1 MSTALERLL
10 RYAKIDTQSDPH
22 STTSP
27 TTEKQKDLG
36 RLLVTEL
43 QALGLTDAEL
53 DAHGYVYATLAD
65 TTDRDVPVICW
76 CAHMD
81 TSPEAPGAGVQP
93 IVHRDYDGGVIRL
106 PHEGIVLDS
115 AEHPDL
121 RDQVGSAIVT
131 ADGRTLLGA
140 DNKAGIAEIMAAVE
154 WLVAHPEVAHGSIKI
169 LFTPDEEVGRGTA
182 HVDLSRLGADF
193 AYTVDG
199 ERRGTLEDETFSADG
214 AVLTFTGVNTHPGFA
229 KDKMANA
236 LKGAGAVL
244 ARLEHDWSPE
254 GTDGTDGFVHPYEVK
269 GSVESAQIH
278 FILRS
283 FRTADLD
290 GYAERLR
297 SLATE
302 VCAERPGLNFSL
314 EVCEQYRSMKEVLDR
329 HPEVAEHAETAMRRA
344 GLDPQRGRIR
354 GGTDGSQLSFMGLPT
369 VNIFAGEHA
378 FHSRY
383 EWVSEADMEYAVQTL
398 IELAQ
403 VWAESSNKQL
413 GTGS

>member
-1 MSTALERLL
+1 MSSALERLL
-10 RYAKIDTQSDPH
+10 RYVQIDTQSDPH
-22 STTSP
+22 SAASP

-36 RLLVTEL
+36 RLLVAEL
-43 QALGLTDAEL
+43 HALGLNDAEL
-53 DAHGYVYATLAD
+53 DAYGYVYATLPA
-65 TTDRDVPVICW
+65 TTDREVPVICW
-76 CAHMD
+76 CSHMD
-81 TSPEAPGAGVQP
+81 TSPEAPGADVQP
-93 IVHRDYDGGVIRL
+93 IVHRNYDGGLIHL
-106 PHEGIVLDS
+106 PYEGIVLDP

-121 RDQVGSAIVT
+121 KDQVGSAIVT

-154 WLVAHPEVAHGSIKI
+154 WLVAHPEVAHGTIKI

-182 HVDLSRLGADF
+182 HVDLTRLGADF

-214 AVLTFTGVNTHPGFA
+214 ALLTLTGVNTHPGFA
-229 KDKMANA
+229 KGKMANA

-290 GYAERLR
+290 VYAERLR
-297 SLATE
+297 SLTAE
-302 VCAERPGLNFSL
+302 VCSERPGLNFTL
-314 EVCEQYRSMKEVLDR
+314 EVREQYRSMKEVLDR
-329 HPEVAEHAETAMRRA
+329 HPKVVEHAETAMRRA
-344 GLDPQRGRIR
+344 GLNPERGRIR

-369 VNIFAGEHA
+369 INIFAGEHA

-383 EWVSEADMEYAVQTL
+383 EWVSEADLEYAVQTL

-403 VWAESSNKQL
+403 VWAEASN
-413 GTGS
+413 

>member
-1 MSTALERLL
+1 MSSALERLL
-10 RYAKIDTQSDPH
+10 RYVQIDTQSDPH
-22 STTSP
+22 SAASP

-36 RLLVTEL
+36 RLLVAEL
-43 QALGLTDAEL
+43 HALGLNDAEL
-53 DAHGYVYATLAD
+53 DAYGYVYATLPA
-65 TTDRDVPVICW
+65 TTDREVPVICW
-76 CAHMD
+76 CSHMD
-81 TSPEAPGAGVQP
+81 TSPEAPGADVQP
-93 IVHRDYDGGVIRL
+93 IVHRNYDGGLIHL
-106 PHEGIVLDS
+106 PYEGIVLDP

-121 RDQVGSAIVT
+121 KDQVGSAIVT

-154 WLVAHPEVAHGSIKI
+154 WLVAHPEVAHGTIKI

-182 HVDLSRLGADF
+182 HVDLTRLGADF

-214 AVLTFTGVNTHPGFA
+214 ALLTLTGVNTHPGFA
-229 KDKMANA
+229 KGKMANA

-283 FRTADLD
+283 FRSADLD
-290 GYAERLR
+290 VYAERLR
-297 SLATE
+297 SLTAE
-302 VCAERPGLNFSL
+302 VCSERPGLNFTL
-314 EVCEQYRSMKEVLDR
+314 EVREQYRSMKEVLDR
-329 HPEVAEHAETAMRRA
+329 HPKVVEHAETAMRRA
-344 GLDPQRGRIR
+344 GLNPERGRIR

-369 VNIFAGEHA
+369 INIFAGEHA

-403 VWAESSNKQL
+403 VWAEASN
-413 GTGS
+413 

>member
-1 MSTALERLL
+1 MSSALERLL
-10 RYAKIDTQSDPH
+10 RYVQIDTQSDPH
-22 STTSP
+22 STASP

-36 RLLVTEL
+36 HMLVSEL
-43 QALGLTDAEL
+43 HAIGLNDAEL
-53 DAHGYVYATLAD
+53 DDHGYVYATLAA
-65 TTDRDVPVICW
+65 TTERDVPVICW

-93 IVHRDYDGGVIRL
+93 LVHRDYDGGVIRL
-106 PHEGIVLDS
+106 PHEGIVLDP

-121 RDQVGSAIVT
+121 KGQVGSAIVT

-154 WLVAHPEVAHGSIKI
+154 WLVAHPEVAHGTIKI

-182 HVDLSRLGADF
+182 HIDLARLGAEF
-193 AYTVDG
+193 AFTVDG

-214 AVLTFTGVNTHPGFA
+214 AVLTFTGANTHPGFA
-229 KDKMANA
+229 KGKMVNA
-236 LKGAGAVL
+236 LKGAGALL
-244 ARLEHDWSPE
+244 ARIEHEWSPE

-269 GSVESAQIH
+269 GGVESAQIH

-283 FRTADLD
+283 FRTADLAS
-290 GYAERLR
+290 YAERLR
-297 SLATE
+297 ALASDVCTE
-302 VCAERPGLNFSL
+302 LPGLSFSL
-314 EVCEQYRSMKEVLDR
+314 EVREQYRNMKEVLDR
-329 HPEVAEHAETAMRRA
+329 HPEVANHAETAMRRA
-344 GLDPQRGRIR
+344 GLTPERGRIR

-403 VWAESSNKQL
+403 VWAEASN
-413 GTGS
+413 

>member
-1 MSTALERLL
+1 MSSALERLL
-10 RYAKIDTQSDPH
+10 RYVQIDTQSDPH
-22 STTSP
+22 SAASP

-36 RLLVTEL
+36 RLLVAEL
-43 QALGLTDAEL
+43 HALGLNDAEL
-53 DAHGYVYATLAD
+53 DAYGYVYATLPA
-65 TTDRDVPVICW
+65 TTDREVPVICW
-76 CAHMD
+76 CSHMD
-81 TSPEAPGAGVQP
+81 TSPEAPGADVQP
-93 IVHRDYDGGVIRL
+93 IVHRNYDGGLIHL
-106 PHEGIVLDS
+106 PYEGIVLDP

-121 RDQVGSAIVT
+121 KDQVGSAIVT

-154 WLVAHPEVAHGSIKI
+154 WLVAHPEVAHGTIKI

-182 HVDLSRLGADF
+182 HVDLTRLGADF

-214 AVLTFTGVNTHPGFA
+214 ALLTLTGVNTHPGFA
-229 KDKMANA
+229 KGKMANA
-236 LKGAGAVL
+236 LKGAGAVV

-283 FRTADLD
+283 FRSADLD
-290 GYAERLR
+290 VYAERLR
-297 SLATE
+297 SLTAE
-302 VCAERPGLNFSL
+302 VCSERPGLNFTL
-314 EVCEQYRSMKEVLDR
+314 EVREQYRSMKEVLDR
-329 HPEVAEHAETAMRRA
+329 HPKVVEHAETAMRRA
-344 GLDPQRGRIR
+344 GLNPERGRIR

-369 VNIFAGEHA
+369 INIFAGEHA

-403 VWAESSNKQL
+403 VWAEASN
-413 GTGS
+413 

>member
-1 MSTALERLL
+1 MSSALERLL
-10 RYAKIDTQSDPH
+10 RYVQIDTQSDPH
-22 STTSP
+22 SAASP

-36 RLLVTEL
+36 RLLVAEL
-43 QALGLTDAEL
+43 HALGLNDAEL
-53 DAHGYVYATLAD
+53 DSYGYVYATLPA
-65 TTDRDVPVICW
+65 TTDREVPVICW
-76 CAHMD
+76 CSHMD
-81 TSPEAPGAGVQP
+81 TSPEAPGADVQP
-93 IVHRDYDGGVIRL
+93 IVHRNYDGGLIHL
-106 PHEGIVLDS
+106 PYEGIVLDP

-121 RDQVGSAIVT
+121 KDQVGSAIVT

-154 WLVAHPEVAHGSIKI
+154 WLVAHPEVAHGTIKI

-182 HVDLSRLGADF
+182 HVDLTRLGADF

-214 AVLTFTGVNTHPGFA
+214 ALLTLTGVNTHPGFA
-229 KDKMANA
+229 KGKMANA

-290 GYAERLR
+290 VYAERLR
-297 SLATE
+297 SLTAE
-302 VCAERPGLNFSL
+302 VCSERPGLNFTL
-314 EVCEQYRSMKEVLDR
+314 EVREQYRSMKEVLDR
-329 HPEVAEHAETAMRRA
+329 HPKVVEHAETAMRRA
-344 GLDPQRGRIR
+344 GLNPDRGRIR

-383 EWVSEADMEYAVQTL
+383 EWVSEADLEYAVQTL

-403 VWAESSNKQL
+403 VWAEASN
-413 GTGS
+413 

>member
-1 MSTALERLL
+1 MSSALERLL
-10 RYAKIDTQSDPH
+10 RYVQIDTQSDPH
-22 STTSP
+22 SAASP

-36 RLLVTEL
+36 RLLVAEL
-43 QALGLTDAEL
+43 HALGLNDAEL
-53 DAHGYVYATLAD
+53 DAYGYVYATLPA
-65 TTDRDVPVICW
+65 TTDREVPVICW
-76 CAHMD
+76 CSHMD
-81 TSPEAPGAGVQP
+81 TSPEAPGADVQP
-93 IVHRDYDGGVIRL
+93 IVHRNYDGGLIHL
-106 PHEGIVLDS
+106 PYEGIVLDP

-121 RDQVGSAIVT
+121 KDQVGSAIVT

-154 WLVAHPEVAHGSIKI
+154 WLVAHPEVAHGTIKI

-182 HVDLSRLGADF
+182 NVDLTRLGADF

-214 AVLTFTGVNTHPGFA
+214 ALLTLTGVNTHPGFA
-229 KDKMANA
+229 KGKMANA

-283 FRTADLD
+283 FRSADLD
-290 GYAERLR
+290 VYAERLR
-297 SLATE
+297 SLTAE
-302 VCAERPGLNFSL
+302 VCSERPGLNFTL
-314 EVCEQYRSMKEVLDR
+314 EVREQYRSMKEVLDR
-329 HPEVAEHAETAMRRA
+329 HPKVVEHAETAMRRA
-344 GLDPQRGRIR
+344 GLNPERGRIR

-369 VNIFAGEHA
+369 INIFAGEHA

-403 VWAESSNKQL
+403 VWAEASN
-413 GTGS
+413 

>member
-1 MSTALERLL
+1 MSSALERLL
-10 RYAKIDTQSDPH
+10 RYVQIDTQSDPH
-22 STTSP
+22 SAASP

-36 RLLVTEL
+36 RLLVAEL
-43 QALGLTDAEL
+43 HALGLNDAEL
-53 DAHGYVYATLAD
+53 DSYGYVYATLPA
-65 TTDRDVPVICW
+65 TTDREVPVICW
-76 CAHMD
+76 CSHMD
-81 TSPEAPGAGVQP
+81 TSPEAPGADVQP
-93 IVHRDYDGGVIRL
+93 IVHRNYDGGLIHL
-106 PHEGIVLDS
+106 PYEGIVLDP

-121 RDQVGSAIVT
+121 KDQVGSAIVT

-154 WLVAHPEVAHGSIKI
+154 WLVAHPEVAHGTIKI

-182 HVDLSRLGADF
+182 HVDLTRLGADF

-214 AVLTFTGVNTHPGFA
+214 ALLTFTGVNTHPGFA
-229 KDKMANA
+229 KGKMANA

-290 GYAERLR
+290 VYAERLR
-297 SLATE
+297 SLTAE
-302 VCAERPGLNFSL
+302 VCSERPGLNFTL
-314 EVCEQYRSMKEVLDR
+314 EVREQYRSMKEVLDR
-329 HPEVAEHAETAMRRA
+329 HPKVVEHAETAMRRA
-344 GLDPQRGRIR
+344 GLNPERGRIR

-369 VNIFAGEHA
+369 INIFAGEHA

-403 VWAESSNKQL
+403 VWAEASN
-413 GTGS
+413 

>member
-1 MSTALERLL
+1 MSSALERLL
-10 RYAKIDTQSDPH
+10 RYVQIDTQSDPH
-22 STTSP
+22 STASP

-36 RLLVTEL
+36 RLLVAEL
-43 QALGLTDAEL
+43 HALGLRDAEL
-53 DAHGYVYATLAD
+53 DEHGYVYAALAA

-93 IVHRDYDGGVIRL
+93 MVHRGYDGGVIHL
-106 PHEGIVLDS
+106 PHEGIVLDP

-154 WLVAHPEVAHGSIKI
+154 YLAAHPEVAHGTIKI

-182 HVDLSRLGADF
+182 HLDLARLGAEF

-214 AVLTFTGVNTHPGFA
+214 AVLTFTGANTHPGFA
-229 KDKMANA
+229 KGKMINA
-236 LKGAGAVL
+236 LKGAGDL
-244 ARLEHDWSPE
+244 LNRLPHDWSPE

-269 GSVESAQIH
+269 GSVESVQIH

-283 FRTADLD
+283 FRSADLAT
-290 GYAERLR
+290 YAERLR
-297 SLATE
+297 SLAAE
-302 VCAERPGLNFSL
+302 VCAERPGLEFSL
-314 EVCEQYRSMKEVLDR
+314 DVREQYRNMKEVLDR
-329 HPEVAEHAETAMRRA
+329 HPEVANHAETAMRRA
-344 GLDPQRGRIR
+344 GLTPQRGRIR

-369 VNIFAGEHA
+369 VNLFAGEHA

-403 VWAESSNKQL
+403 VWAEARN
-413 GTGS
+413 

>member
-1 MSTALERLL
+1 MSSALERLL
-10 RYAKIDTQSDPH
+10 RYVRIDTQSDPH
-22 STTSP
+22 STASP

-43 QALGLTDAEL
+43 HALGLRDAEL
-53 DAHGYVYATLAD
+53 DGYGYVYATLPA
-65 TTDRDVPVICW
+65 TTDQDVPVICW

-81 TSPEAPGAGVQP
+81 TSPEAPGADVQP
-93 IVHRDYDGGVIRL
+93 IVHRNYDGGLIHL
-106 PHEGIVLDS
+106 PFEGIVLDP

-154 WLVAHPEVAHGSIKI
+154 WLVAHPEVAHGTIKI

-182 HVDLSRLGADF
+182 HVDLQRLGAEF

-199 ERRGTLEDETFSADG
+199 ERRGTLEDETFSGDG
-214 AVLTFTGVNTHPGFA
+214 ATLTFTGANTHPGFA
-229 KDKMANA
+229 KGKMVNA
-236 LKGAGAVL
+236 LKGAGALL
-244 ARLEHDWSPE
+244 ARIEHEWSPE
-254 GTDGTDGFVHPYEVK
+254 GTDGTDGFVHPYEVR
-269 GSVESAQIH
+269 GGVESAQIE

-283 FRTADLD
+283 FRTADLA
-290 GYAERLR
+290 GYADRLR
-297 SLATE
+297 ALASE
-302 VCAERPGLNFSL
+302 VCIQRPGLSFSL
-314 EVCEQYRSMKEVLDR
+314 EVREQYRSMKEVLVR
-329 HPEVAEHAETAMRRA
+329 HPEVANYAEEAMRRA
-344 GLDPQRGRIR
+344 GLTPERGRIR

-403 VWAESSNKQL
+403 AWANASN
-413 GTGS
+413 

>member
-1 MSTALERLL
+1 MSSALERLL
-10 RYAKIDTQSDPH
+10 RYVQIDTQSDPH
-22 STTSP
+22 STASP

-36 RLLVTEL
+36 RVLVAEL
-43 QALGLTDAEL
+43 HALGLNDAEL
-53 DAHGYVYATLAD
+53 DEHGYVYATLPA
-65 TTDRDVPVICW
+65 TTDREVPVICW

-93 IVHRDYDGGVIRL
+93 IVHRNYDGGVIRL
-106 PHEGIVLDS
+106 PHEGIALDP

-154 WLVAHPEVAHGSIKI
+154 WLVAHPEVEHGTIKI

-182 HVDLSRLGADF
+182 HIDLARLGAEF

-214 AVLTFTGVNTHPGFA
+214 AVLTFTGANTHPGFA
-229 KDKMANA
+229 KGKMVNA
-236 LKGAGAVL
+236 LKGAGALLDRL
-244 ARLEHDWSPE
+244 AHDWSPE

-269 GSVESAQIH
+269 GGVESAQIH

-283 FRTADLD
+283 FRTADLAS
-290 GYAERLR
+290 YAERLR
-297 SLATE
+297 DLATD
-302 VCAERPGLNFSL
+302 VCAERPGLRFSL
-314 EVCEQYRSMKEVLDR
+314 EVREQYRNMKEVLDR
-329 HPEVAEHAETAMRRA
+329 HPEVANHAEAAMRRA
-344 GLDPQRGRIR
+344 GLTPERGRIR

-403 VWAESSNKQL
+403 VWTEASN
-413 GTGS
+413 

>member
-1 MSTALERLL
+1 M
-10 RYAKIDTQSDPH
+10 
-22 STTSP
+22 
-27 TTEKQKDLG
+27 
-36 RLLVTEL
+36 LVSEL
-43 QALGLTDAEL
+43 HAIGLNDAEL
-53 DAHGYVYATLAD
+53 DDHGYVYATLAA
-65 TTDRDVPVICW
+65 TTERDVPVICW

-93 IVHRDYDGGVIRL
+93 LVHRDYDGGVIRL
-106 PHEGIVLDS
+106 PHEGIVLDP

-121 RDQVGSAIVT
+121 KDQVGSAIVT

-154 WLVAHPEVAHGSIKI
+154 WLVAHPEVAHGTIKI

-182 HVDLSRLGADF
+182 HIDLARLGAEF
-193 AYTVDG
+193 AFTVDG

-214 AVLTFTGVNTHPGFA
+214 AVLTFTGANTHPGFA
-229 KDKMANA
+229 KGKMVNA
-236 LKGAGAVL
+236 LKGAGALL
-244 ARLEHDWSPE
+244 ARIEHEWSPE

-269 GSVESAQIH
+269 GGVESAQIH

-283 FRTADLD
+283 FRTADLAS
-290 GYAERLR
+290 YADRLR
-297 SLATE
+297 AHAAG
-302 VCAERPGLNFSL
+302 VCAERPGLNFTL
-314 EVCEQYRSMKEVLDR
+314 EVGEQYRNMKEVLDR
-329 HPEVAEHAETAMRRA
+329 HPEVANHAETAMRRA
-344 GLDPQRGRIR
+344 GLTPERGRIR

-403 VWAESSNKQL
+403 VWAEASN
-413 GTGS
+413 

>member
-1 MSTALERLL
+1 MSSALERLL
-10 RYAKIDTQSDPH
+10 RYVQIDTQSDPH
-22 STTSP
+22 SAASP

-36 RLLVTEL
+36 RLLVAEL
-43 QALGLTDAEL
+43 HALGLNDAEL
-53 DAHGYVYATLAD
+53 DSYGYVYATLPA
-65 TTDRDVPVICW
+65 TTDREVPVICW
-76 CAHMD
+76 CSHMD
-81 TSPEAPGAGVQP
+81 TSPEAPGADVQP
-93 IVHRDYDGGVIRL
+93 IVHRNYDGGLIHL
-106 PHEGIVLDS
+106 PYEGIVLDP

-121 RDQVGSAIVT
+121 KDQVGSAIVT

-154 WLVAHPEVAHGSIKI
+154 WLVAHPEVAHGTIKI

-182 HVDLSRLGADF
+182 HVDLTRLGADF

-214 AVLTFTGVNTHPGFA
+214 ALLTLTGVNTHPGFA
-229 KDKMANA
+229 KGKMANA

-290 GYAERLR
+290 VYAERLR
-297 SLATE
+297 SLTAE
-302 VCAERPGLNFSL
+302 VCSERPGLNFTL
-314 EVCEQYRSMKEVLDR
+314 EVREQYRSMKEVLDR
-329 HPEVAEHAETAMRRA
+329 HPKVVEHAETAMRRA
-344 GLDPQRGRIR
+344 GLNPERGRIR

-369 VNIFAGEHA
+369 INIFAGEHA

-403 VWAESSNKQL
+403 VWAE
-413 GTGS
+413 

>member
-1 MSTALERLL
+1 MSSALERLL
-10 RYAKIDTQSDPH
+10 RYVQIDTQSDPH
-22 STTSP
+22 STASP

-36 RLLVTEL
+36 HMLVSEL
-43 QALGLTDAEL
+43 HAIGLNDAEL
-53 DAHGYVYATLAD
+53 DDHGYVYATLAA
-65 TTDRDVPVICW
+65 TTERDVPVICW

-93 IVHRDYDGGVIRL
+93 LVHRDYDGGVIRL
-106 PHEGIVLDS
+106 PHEGIVLDP

-121 RDQVGSAIVT
+121 KDQVGSAIVT

-154 WLVAHPEVAHGSIKI
+154 WLVAHPEVAHGTIKI

-182 HVDLSRLGADF
+182 HIDLARLGAEYAF
-193 AYTVDG
+193 TGDG

-214 AVLTFTGVNTHPGFA
+214 AVLTFTGANTHPGFA
-229 KDKMANA
+229 KGKMVNA
-236 LKGAGAVL
+236 LKGAGALL
-244 ARLEHDWSPE
+244 ARIEHEWSPE

-269 GSVESAQIH
+269 GGVESAQIH

-283 FRTADLD
+283 FRTADLAS
-290 GYAERLR
+290 YADRLR
-297 SLATE
+297 AHAAG
-302 VCAERPGLNFSL
+302 VCAERPGLNFTL
-314 EVCEQYRSMKEVLDR
+314 EVGEQYRNMKEVLDR
-329 HPEVAEHAETAMRRA
+329 HPEVANHAETAMRRA
-344 GLDPQRGRIR
+344 GLTPERGRIR

-403 VWAESSNKQL
+403 VWAEASN
-413 GTGS
+413 

>member
-10 RYAKIDTQSDPH
+10 RYVQIDTQSDPH
-22 STTSP
+22 SNASP

-36 RLLVTEL
+36 RLLVAEL
-43 QALGLTDAEL
+43 HALGVSDAEL
-53 DAHGYVYATLAD
+53 DDHGYVYATLAA

-93 IVHRDYDGGVIRL
+93 IVHRNYDGGMIRL
-106 PHEGIVLDS
+106 PHEGIVLDP

-154 WLVAHPEVAHGSIKI
+154 WLVAHPNVAHGTIKI

-182 HVDLSRLGADF
+182 HVDLQRLGAEF

-214 AVLTFTGVNTHPGFA
+214 AILTFMGANTHPGFA
-229 KDKMANA
+229 KGKMVNA
-236 LKGAGAVL
+236 LKGAGALL
-244 ARLEHDWSPE
+244 ARIEHEWSPE

-269 GSVESAQIH
+269 GGVESAQIE

-283 FRTADLD
+283 FRTADLA
-290 GYAERLR
+290 GYADRLR
-297 SLATE
+297 ALASE
-302 VCAERPGLNFSL
+302 VCIQRPGLSFSL
-314 EVCEQYRSMKEVLDR
+314 EVREQYRSMKEVLDR
-329 HPEVAEHAETAMRRA
+329 HPEVANYAEEAMRRA
-344 GLDPQRGRIR
+344 GLTPERGRIR

-403 VWAESSNKQL
+403 VWAEARR
-413 GTGS
+413 

>member
-1 MSTALERLL
+1 MSSALERLL
-10 RYAKIDTQSDPH
+10 RYVRIDTQSDPH
-22 STTSP
+22 STASP

-36 RLLVTEL
+36 RLLVAEL
-43 QALGLTDAEL
+43 HDLGLRDAEL
-53 DAHGYVYATLAD
+53 DAYGYVYATLPA
-65 TTDRDVPVICW
+65 TTDQDVPVICW

-81 TSPEAPGAGVQP
+81 TSPEAPGADVQP
-93 IVHRDYDGGVIRL
+93 IVHRNYDGGLIHL
-106 PHEGIVLDS
+106 PFEGIVLDP

-154 WLVAHPEVAHGSIKI
+154 WLVAHPEVAHGTIKI

-182 HVDLSRLGADF
+182 HVDLQRLGAEF

-199 ERRGTLEDETFSADG
+199 ERRGTLEDETFSGDG
-214 AVLTFTGVNTHPGFA
+214 ATLTFTGANTHPGFA
-229 KDKMANA
+229 KGKMVNA
-236 LKGAGAVL
+236 LKGAGALL
-244 ARLEHDWSPE
+244 ARIEHEWSPE
-254 GTDGTDGFVHPYEVK
+254 GTDGTDGFVHPYEVR
-269 GSVESAQIH
+269 GGVESAQIE

-283 FRTADLD
+283 FRTSDLA
-290 GYAERLR
+290 GYADRLR
-297 SLATE
+297 ALASE
-302 VCAERPGLNFSL
+302 VCIQRPGLSFSL
-314 EVCEQYRSMKEVLDR
+314 KVREQYRSMKEVLVR
-329 HPEVAEHAETAMRRA
+329 HPEVANYAEEAMRRA
-344 GLDPQRGRIR
+344 GLTPERGRIR

-403 VWAESSNKQL
+403 AWANASN
-413 GTGS
+413 

>member
-1 MSTALERLL
+1 MSSALERLL
-10 RYAKIDTQSDPH
+10 RYVQIDTQSDPH
-22 STTSP
+22 SAASP

-36 RLLVTEL
+36 RLLVAEL
-43 QALGLTDAEL
+43 HALGLNDAEL
-53 DAHGYVYATLAD
+53 DAYGYVYATLPA
-65 TTDRDVPVICW
+65 TTDREVPVICW
-76 CAHMD
+76 CSHMD
-81 TSPEAPGAGVQP
+81 TSPEAPGADVQP
-93 IVHRDYDGGVIRL
+93 IVHRNYDGGLIHL
-106 PHEGIVLDS
+106 PYEGIVLDP

-121 RDQVGSAIVT
+121 KDQVGSAIVT

-154 WLVAHPEVAHGSIKI
+154 WLVAHPEVAHGTIKI

-182 HVDLSRLGADF
+182 NVDLTRLGADF

-214 AVLTFTGVNTHPGFA
+214 ALLTLTGVNTHPGFA

-283 FRTADLD
+283 FRSADLD
-290 GYAERLR
+290 VYAERLR
-297 SLATE
+297 SLTAE
-302 VCAERPGLNFSL
+302 VCSERPGLNFTL
-314 EVCEQYRSMKEVLDR
+314 EVREQYRSMKEVLDR
-329 HPEVAEHAETAMRRA
+329 HPKVVEHAETAMRRA
-344 GLDPQRGRIR
+344 GLNPERGRIR

-369 VNIFAGEHA
+369 INIFAGEHA

-403 VWAESSNKQL
+403 VWAEASN
-413 GTGS
+413 

>member
-1 MSTALERLL
+1 MSSALERLL
-10 RYAKIDTQSDPH
+10 RYVQIDTQSDPH
-22 STTSP
+22 SSASP

-43 QALGLTDAEL
+43 HALGLSNAEL
-53 DAHGYVYATLAD
+53 DAHGYVYATLPA
-65 TTDRDVPVICW
+65 TTERSVPVICW

-81 TSPEAPGAGVQP
+81 TSPEAPGADVLP
-93 IVHRDYDGGVIRL
+93 IVHRNYDGGPIHL
-106 PHEGIVLDS
+106 PYEGIILDP
-115 AEHPDL
+115 AAHPDL
-121 RDQVGSAIVT
+121 GDQVGSAIVT

-154 WLVAHPEVAHGSIKI
+154 WLAAHPEVPHGTIKI

-182 HVDLSRLGADF
+182 HVDLQRLGADY

-199 ERRGTLEDETFSADG
+199 ERRGSLEDETFSAD
-214 AVLTFTGVNTHPGFA
+214 AALLTFTGANTHPGFA
-229 KDKMANA
+229 KGKMANA

-244 ARLEHDWSPE
+244 ARLPHEWSPE
-254 GTDGTDGFVHPYEVK
+254 GTEGTEGFVHPYEVR
-269 GSVESAQIH
+269 GGVETASIE

-283 FRTADLD
+283 FSTVDLRS
-290 GYAERLR
+290 YAERLR
-297 SLATE
+297 TLAHE
-302 VCAERPGLNFSL
+302 VCTERPGLSYHL
-314 EVCEQYRSMKEVLDR
+314 EVREQYRNMKEVLDR
-329 HPEVAEHAETAMRRA
+329 HPEVANYAEEAMRRA
-344 GLDPQRGRIR
+344 GLTPERGRIR

-403 VWAESSNKQL
+403 VWANASN
-413 GTGS
+413 

>member
-1 MSTALERLL
+1 MSSALERLL
-10 RYAKIDTQSDPH
+10 RYVRIDTQSDPH
-22 STTSP
+22 STASP

-43 QALGLTDAEL
+43 HALGLRDAEL
-53 DAHGYVYATLAD
+53 DAYGYVYATLPA
-65 TTDRDVPVICW
+65 TTDQNVPVICW

-81 TSPEAPGAGVQP
+81 TSPEAPGADVQP
-93 IVHRDYDGGVIRL
+93 IVHRNYDGGLIHL
-106 PHEGIVLDS
+106 PFEGIVLDP

-154 WLVAHPEVAHGSIKI
+154 WLVAHPNVAHGTIKI

-182 HVDLSRLGADF
+182 HVDLQRLGAEF

-214 AVLTFTGVNTHPGFA
+214 AILTFMGANTHPGFA
-229 KDKMANA
+229 KGKMVNA
-236 LKGAGAVL
+236 LKGAGALL
-244 ARLEHDWSPE
+244 ARIEHEWSPE

-269 GSVESAQIH
+269 GGVESAQIE

-283 FRTADLD
+283 FRTADLA
-290 GYAERLR
+290 GYADRLR
-297 SLATE
+297 ALASE
-302 VCAERPGLNFSL
+302 VCIQRPGLSFSL
-314 EVCEQYRSMKEVLDR
+314 EVREQYRSMKEVLDR
-329 HPEVAEHAETAMRRA
+329 HPEVANYAEEAMRRA
-344 GLDPQRGRIR
+344 GLTPERGRIR

-403 VWAESSNKQL
+403 VWAEARR
-413 GTGS
+413 

>member
-1 MSTALERLL
+1 MSSALERLL
-10 RYAKIDTQSDPH
+10 RYVRIDTQSDPH
-22 STTSP
+22 STASP

-43 QALGLTDAEL
+43 HDLGLRDAEL
-53 DAHGYVYATLAD
+53 DAYGYVYATLPA
-65 TTDRDVPVICW
+65 TTDQDVPVICW

-81 TSPEAPGAGVQP
+81 TSPEAPGADVQP
-93 IVHRDYDGGVIRL
+93 IVHRNYDGGLIHL
-106 PHEGIVLDS
+106 PFEDIVLDP

-154 WLVAHPEVAHGSIKI
+154 WLVAHPEVAHGTIKI

-182 HVDLSRLGADF
+182 HVDLQRLGAEF

-199 ERRGTLEDETFSADG
+199 ERRGTLEDETFSGDG
-214 AVLTFTGVNTHPGFA
+214 ATLTFTGANTHPGFA
-229 KDKMANA
+229 KGKMVNA
-236 LKGAGAVL
+236 LKGAGALL
-244 ARLEHDWSPE
+244 ARIEHEWSPE
-254 GTDGTDGFVHPYEVK
+254 GTDGTDGFVHPYEVN
-269 GSVESAQIH
+269 GGVESAQIE

-283 FRTADLD
+283 FRTADLA
-290 GYAERLR
+290 GYADRL
-297 SLATE
+297 SALASE
-302 VCAERPGLNFSL
+302 VCIQRPGLSFSL
-314 EVCEQYRSMKEVLDR
+314 KVREQYRSMKEVLVR
-329 HPEVAEHAETAMRRA
+329 HPEVANYAEEAMRRA
-344 GLDPQRGRIR
+344 GLTPERGRIR

-403 VWAESSNKQL
+403 AWANASN
-413 GTGS
+413 

>member
-1 MSTALERLL
+1 MSSALERLL
-10 RYAKIDTQSDPH
+10 RYVRIDTQSDPH
-22 STTSP
+22 STASP

-36 RLLVTEL
+36 RLLVAEL
-43 QALGLTDAEL
+43 HALGLRDAEL
-53 DAHGYVYATLAD
+53 DGYGYVYATLPA
-65 TTDRDVPVICW
+65 TTDQNVPVICW

-81 TSPEAPGAGVQP
+81 TSPEAPGADVQP
-93 IVHRDYDGGVIRL
+93 IVHRNYDGGLIHL
-106 PHEGIVLDS
+106 PFEDIVLDP

-154 WLVAHPEVAHGSIKI
+154 WLVAHPEVAHGTIKI

-182 HVDLSRLGADF
+182 HVDLQRLGAEF

-199 ERRGTLEDETFSADG
+199 ERRGTLEDETFSGDG
-214 AVLTFTGVNTHPGFA
+214 ATLTFTGANTHPGFA
-229 KDKMANA
+229 KGKMVNA
-236 LKGAGAVL
+236 LKGAVALL
-244 ARLEHDWSPE
+244 ARIEHEWSPE
-254 GTDGTDGFVHPYEVK
+254 GTDGTDGFVHPYEVR
-269 GSVESAQIH
+269 GGVESAQIE

-283 FRTADLD
+283 FRTADLA
-290 GYAERLR
+290 GYADRL
-297 SLATE
+297 SALASE
-302 VCAERPGLNFSL
+302 VCIQRPGLSFSL
-314 EVCEQYRSMKEVLDR
+314 KVREQYRNMKEVLVR
-329 HPEVAEHAETAMRRA
+329 HPEVANYAEEAMRRA
-344 GLDPQRGRIR
+344 GLTPERGRIR

-403 VWAESSNKQL
+403 AWANASN
-413 GTGS
+413 

>member
-1 MSTALERLL
+1 MSSALERLL
-10 RYAKIDTQSDPH
+10 RYVQIDTQSDPH
-22 STTSP
+22 SAASP

-36 RLLVTEL
+36 RLLVAEL
-43 QALGLTDAEL
+43 HALGLNDAEL
-53 DAHGYVYATLAD
+53 DSYGYVYATLPA
-65 TTDRDVPVICW
+65 TTDREVPVICW
-76 CAHMD
+76 CSHMD
-81 TSPEAPGAGVQP
+81 TSPEAPGADVQP
-93 IVHRDYDGGVIRL
+93 IVHRNYDGGLIHL
-106 PHEGIVLDS
+106 PYEGIVLDP

-121 RDQVGSAIVT
+121 KDQVGSAIVT

-154 WLVAHPEVAHGSIKI
+154 WLVAHPEVAHGTIKI

-182 HVDLSRLGADF
+182 NVDLTRLGADF

-199 ERRGTLEDETFSADG
+199 ERRGTLEDETFSGDG
-214 AVLTFTGVNTHPGFA
+214 ATLTFTGANTHPGFA
-229 KDKMANA
+229 KGKMVNA

-290 GYAERLR
+290 VYAERLR
-297 SLATE
+297 SLTAE
-302 VCAERPGLNFSL
+302 VCSERPGLNFTL
-314 EVCEQYRSMKEVLDR
+314 EVREQYRSMKEVLDR
-329 HPEVAEHAETAMRRA
+329 HPKVVEHAETAMRRA
-344 GLDPQRGRIR
+344 GLNPERGRIR

-369 VNIFAGEHA
+369 INIFAGEHA

-403 VWAESSNKQL
+403 VWAEASN
-413 GTGS
+413 

>member
-1 MSTALERLL
+1 MSSALERLL
-10 RYAKIDTQSDPH
+10 RYVQIDTQSDPH
-22 STTSP
+22 SAASP

-36 RLLVTEL
+36 RLLVAEL
-43 QALGLTDAEL
+43 HALGLNDAEL
-53 DAHGYVYATLAD
+53 DSYGYVYATLPA
-65 TTDRDVPVICW
+65 TTDREVPVICW
-76 CAHMD
+76 CSHMD
-81 TSPEAPGAGVQP
+81 TSPEAPGADVQP
-93 IVHRDYDGGVIRL
+93 IVHRNYDGGLIHL
-106 PHEGIVLDS
+106 PYEGIVLDP

-121 RDQVGSAIVT
+121 KDQVGSAIVT

-154 WLVAHPEVAHGSIKI
+154 WLVAHPEVAHGTIKI

-182 HVDLSRLGADF
+182 NVDLTRLGADF

-214 AVLTFTGVNTHPGFA
+214 ALLTLTGVNTHPGFA

-290 GYAERLR
+290 VYAERLR
-297 SLATE
+297 SLTAE
-302 VCAERPGLNFSL
+302 VCSERPGLNFTL
-314 EVCEQYRSMKEVLDR
+314 EVREQYRSMKEVLDR
-329 HPEVAEHAETAMRRA
+329 HPKVVEHAETAMRRA
-344 GLDPQRGRIR
+344 GLNPERGRIR

-369 VNIFAGEHA
+369 INIFAGEHA

-403 VWAESSNKQL
+403 VWAEASN
-413 GTGS
+413 

>member
-1 MSTALERLL
+1 MSSALERLL
-10 RYAKIDTQSDPH
+10 RYVRIDTQSDPH
-22 STTSP
+22 STASP

-36 RLLVTEL
+36 RLLVAEL
-43 QALGLTDAEL
+43 HDLGLRDAEL
-53 DAHGYVYATLAD
+53 DAYGYVYATLPA
-65 TTDRDVPVICW
+65 TTDQDVPVICW

-81 TSPEAPGAGVQP
+81 TSPEAPGADVQP
-93 IVHRDYDGGVIRL
+93 IVHRNYDGGLIHL
-106 PHEGIVLDS
+106 PFEGIVLDP

-131 ADGRTLLGA
+131 ANGRTLLGA

-154 WLVAHPEVAHGSIKI
+154 WLVAHPEVAHGTIKI

-182 HVDLSRLGADF
+182 HVDLQRLGAEF

-214 AVLTFTGVNTHPGFA
+214 ATLTFTGANTHPGFA
-229 KDKMANA
+229 KGKMVNA
-236 LKGAGAVL
+236 LKGAGALL
-244 ARLEHDWSPE
+244 ARIEHEWSPE

-269 GSVESAQIH
+269 GGVESAQIE

-283 FRTADLD
+283 FRTSDLA
-290 GYAERLR
+290 GYADRLR
-297 SLATE
+297 ALASE
-302 VCAERPGLNFSL
+302 VCIQRPGLSFSL
-314 EVCEQYRSMKEVLDR
+314 KVREQYRNMKEVLVR
-329 HPEVAEHAETAMRRA
+329 HPEVANYAEEAMRRA
-344 GLDPQRGRIR
+344 GLTPERGRIR

-403 VWAESSNKQL
+403 AWANASN
-413 GTGS
+413 

>member
-1 MSTALERLL
+1 MSSALERLL
-10 RYAKIDTQSDPH
+10 RYVRIDTQSDPH
-22 STTSP
+22 STASP

-36 RLLVTEL
+36 RLLVAEL
-43 QALGLTDAEL
+43 HALGLRDAEL
-53 DAHGYVYATLAD
+53 DAYGYVYATLPA
-65 TTDRDVPVICW
+65 TTDQNVPVICW

-81 TSPEAPGAGVQP
+81 TSPEAPGADVQP
-93 IVHRDYDGGVIRL
+93 IVHRNYDGGLIHL
-106 PHEGIVLDS
+106 PFEDIVLDP

-154 WLVAHPEVAHGSIKI
+154 WLVAHPEVAHGTIKI

-182 HVDLSRLGADF
+182 HVDLQRLGAEF

-214 AVLTFTGVNTHPGFA
+214 ATLTFTGANTHPGFA
-229 KDKMANA
+229 KGKMVNA
-236 LKGAGAVL
+236 LKGAGALL
-244 ARLEHDWSPE
+244 ARIEHEWSPE

-269 GSVESAQIH
+269 GGVESAQIE

-283 FRTADLD
+283 FRTADLA
-290 GYAERLR
+290 GYADRL
-297 SLATE
+297 SALASE
-302 VCAERPGLNFSL
+302 VCIQRPGLSFSL
-314 EVCEQYRSMKEVLDR
+314 KVREQYRSMKEVLVR
-329 HPEVAEHAETAMRRA
+329 HPEVANYAEEAMRRA
-344 GLDPQRGRIR
+344 GLTPERGRIR

-403 VWAESSNKQL
+403 AWANASN
-413 GTGS
+413 

>member
-1 MSTALERLL
+1 MSSALERLL
-10 RYAKIDTQSDPH
+10 RYVQIDTQSDPH
-22 STTSP
+22 SAASP

-36 RLLVTEL
+36 RLLVAEL
-43 QALGLTDAEL
+43 HALGLNDAEL
-53 DAHGYVYATLAD
+53 DSYGYVYATLPA
-65 TTDRDVPVICW
+65 TTDREVPVICW
-76 CAHMD
+76 CSHMD
-81 TSPEAPGAGVQP
+81 TSPEAPGADVQP
-93 IVHRDYDGGVIRL
+93 IVHRNYDGGLIHL
-106 PHEGIVLDS
+106 PYEGIVLDP

-121 RDQVGSAIVT
+121 KDQVGSAIVT

-154 WLVAHPEVAHGSIKI
+154 WLVAHPEVAHGTIKI

-182 HVDLSRLGADF
+182 HVDLPRLGADF

-214 AVLTFTGVNTHPGFA
+214 ALLTLTGVNTHPGFA

-283 FRTADLD
+283 FRSADLD
-290 GYAERLR
+290 VYAERLR
-297 SLATE
+297 SLTAE
-302 VCAERPGLNFSL
+302 VCSERPGLNFTL
-314 EVCEQYRSMKEVLDR
+314 EVREQYRSMKEVLDR
-329 HPEVAEHAETAMRRA
+329 HPKVVEHAETAMRRA
-344 GLDPQRGRIR
+344 GLNPERGRIR

-369 VNIFAGEHA
+369 INIFAGEHA

-403 VWAESSNKQL
+403 VWAEASN
-413 GTGS
+413 

>member
-1 MSTALERLL
+1 MSSALERLL
-10 RYAKIDTQSDPH
+10 RYVQIDTQSDPH
-22 STTSP
+22 SAASP

-36 RLLVTEL
+36 RLLVAEL
-43 QALGLTDAEL
+43 HALGLNDAEL
-53 DAHGYVYATLAD
+53 DSYGYVYATLPA
-65 TTDRDVPVICW
+65 TTDREVPVICW
-76 CAHMD
+76 CSHMD
-81 TSPEAPGAGVQP
+81 TSPEAPGADVSP
-93 IVHRDYDGGVIRL
+93 IVHRNYDGGLIHL
-106 PHEGIVLDS
+106 PYEGIVLDP

-121 RDQVGSAIVT
+121 KDQVGSAIVT

-154 WLVAHPEVAHGSIKI
+154 WLVAHPEVAHGTIKI

-182 HVDLSRLGADF
+182 HVDLTRLGADF

-214 AVLTFTGVNTHPGFA
+214 ALLTLTGVNTHPGFA

-290 GYAERLR
+290 VYAERLR
-297 SLATE
+297 SLTAE
-302 VCAERPGLNFSL
+302 VCSERPGLNFTL
-314 EVCEQYRSMKEVLDR
+314 EVREQYRSMKEVLDR
-329 HPEVAEHAETAMRRA
+329 HPKVVEHAETAMRRA
-344 GLDPQRGRIR
+344 GLNPERGRIR

-378 FHSRY
+378 FHSRF

-403 VWAESSNKQL
+403 VWAEASN
-413 GTGS
+413 

>member
-1 MSTALERLL
+1 MSSALERLL
-10 RYAKIDTQSDPH
+10 RYVQIDTQSDPH
-22 STTSP
+22 STASP

-36 RLLVTEL
+36 RLLVAEL
-43 QALGLTDAEL
+43 HALGLRDAEL
-53 DAHGYVYATLAD
+53 DEHGYVYAALAA

-93 IVHRDYDGGVIRL
+93 MVHRGYDGGVIHL
-106 PHEGIVLDS
+106 PHEGIVLDP

-154 WLVAHPEVAHGSIKI
+154 YLAAHPEVAHGTIKI

-182 HVDLSRLGADF
+182 HLDLARLGAEF

-214 AVLTFTGVNTHPGFA
+214 AVLTFTGANTHPGFA
-229 KDKMANA
+229 KGKMVNA
-236 LKGAGAVL
+236 LKGAGDL
-244 ARLEHDWSPE
+244 LNRLPHDWSPE

-283 FRTADLD
+283 FRSADLAA
-290 GYAERLR
+290 YAEHLR
-297 SLATE
+297 SLAAE
-302 VCAERPGLNFSL
+302 VCAERPGLEFSL
-314 EVCEQYRSMKEVLDR
+314 DVREQYRNMKEVLDR
-329 HPEVAEHAETAMRRA
+329 HPEVANHAETAMRRA
-344 GLDPQRGRIR
+344 GLTPQRGRIR

-369 VNIFAGEHA
+369 VNLFAGEHA

-383 EWVSEADMEYAVQTL
+383 EWVSEADMEYAVRTL

-403 VWAESSNKQL
+403 VWAEASN
-413 GTGS
+413 

>member
-1 MSTALERLL
+1 MSSALERLL
-10 RYAKIDTQSDPH
+10 RYVQIDTQSDPH
-22 STTSP
+22 SNASP

-36 RLLVTEL
+36 RLLVAEL
-43 QALGLTDAEL
+43 HALGLNDAEL
-53 DAHGYVYATLAD
+53 DDHGYVYATLAA

-81 TSPEAPGAGVQP
+81 TSPEAPSAGVQP
-93 IVHRDYDGGVIRL
+93 LVHRDYDGGVIRL
-106 PHEGIVLDS
+106 PHEGIVLDP

-154 WLVAHPEVAHGSIKI
+154 WLVAHPDVAHGTIKI

-182 HVDLSRLGADF
+182 HIDLARLGAEF

-214 AVLTFTGVNTHPGFA
+214 AVLTFTGANTHPGFA
-229 KDKMANA
+229 KGKMVNA
-236 LKGAGAVL
+236 LKGAGALL
-244 ARLEHDWSPE
+244 ARIEHSWSPE
-254 GTDGTDGFVHPYEVK
+254 GTDGTDGFVHPYEVR
-269 GSVESAQIH
+269 GGVESAQIE

-283 FRTADLD
+283 FRTSDLA
-290 GYAERLR
+290 GYADRLR
-297 SLATE
+297 ALASE
-302 VCAERPGLNFSL
+302 VCTQRPGLSFSL
-314 EVCEQYRSMKEVLDR
+314 EVREQYRNMKEVLDR
-329 HPEVAEHAETAMRRA
+329 HPEVANHAETAMRRA
-344 GLDPQRGRIR
+344 GLTPERGRIR

-378 FHSRY
+378 FHSRF

-403 VWAESSNKQL
+403 AWANASN
-413 GTGS
+413 

>member
-1 MSTALERLL
+1 MSSALERLL
-10 RYAKIDTQSDPH
+10 RYVRIDTQSDPH
-22 STTSP
+22 STASP

-43 QALGLTDAEL
+43 HDLGLRDAEL
-53 DAHGYVYATLAD
+53 DAYGYVYATLPA
-65 TTDRDVPVICW
+65 TTDQDVPVICW

-81 TSPEAPGAGVQP
+81 TSPEAPGADVQP
-93 IVHRDYDGGVIRL
+93 IVHRNYDGGLIHL
-106 PHEGIVLDS
+106 PFEDIVLDP

-154 WLVAHPEVAHGSIKI
+154 WLVAHPEVAHGTIKI

-182 HVDLSRLGADF
+182 HVDLQRLGAEF

-199 ERRGTLEDETFSADG
+199 ERRGTLEDETFSGDG
-214 AVLTFTGVNTHPGFA
+214 ATLTFTGANTHPGFA
-229 KDKMANA
+229 KGKMVNA
-236 LKGAGAVL
+236 LKGAGALL
-244 ARLEHDWSPE
+244 ARIEHEWSPE

-269 GSVESAQIH
+269 GGVESAQIE

-283 FRTADLD
+283 FRTADLA
-290 GYAERLR
+290 GYADRL
-297 SLATE
+297 SALASE
-302 VCAERPGLNFSL
+302 VCIQRPGLSFSL
-314 EVCEQYRSMKEVLDR
+314 KVREQYRSMKEVLVR
-329 HPEVAEHAETAMRRA
+329 HPEVANYAEEAMRRA
-344 GLDPQRGRIR
+344 GLTPERGRIR

-403 VWAESSNKQL
+403 AWANASN
-413 GTGS
+413 

>member
-1 MSTALERLL
+1 MSSALERLL
-10 RYAKIDTQSDPH
+10 RYVRIDTQSDPH
-22 STTSP
+22 STASP

-43 QALGLTDAEL
+43 HDLGLRDAEL
-53 DAHGYVYATLAD
+53 DAYGYVYATLPA
-65 TTDRDVPVICW
+65 TTDQNVPVICW

-81 TSPEAPGAGVQP
+81 TSPEAPGADVQP
-93 IVHRDYDGGVIRL
+93 IVHRNYDGGLIHL
-106 PHEGIVLDS
+106 PFEDIVLDP

-131 ADGRTLLGA
+131 ANGRTLLGA

-154 WLVAHPEVAHGSIKI
+154 WLVAHPEVAHGTIKI

-182 HVDLSRLGADF
+182 HVDLHRLGAEF

-214 AVLTFTGVNTHPGFA
+214 ATLTFTGANTHPGFA
-229 KDKMANA
+229 KGKMVNA
-236 LKGAGAVL
+236 LKGAGALL
-244 ARLEHDWSPE
+244 ARIEHEWSPE
-254 GTDGTDGFVHPYEVK
+254 GTDGTDGFVHPYEVR
-269 GSVESAQIH
+269 GGVESAQIE

-283 FRTADLD
+283 FRTSDLA
-290 GYAERLR
+290 GYADRLR
-297 SLATE
+297 ALASE
-302 VCAERPGLNFSL
+302 VCTQRPGLSFSL
-314 EVCEQYRSMKEVLDR
+314 EVREQYRSMKEVLVR
-329 HPEVAEHAETAMRRA
+329 HPEVANYAEEAMRRA
-344 GLDPQRGRIR
+344 GLTPERGRIR

-403 VWAESSNKQL
+403 AWANASN
-413 GTGS
+413 

>member
-1 MSTALERLL
+1 MSSALERLL
-10 RYAKIDTQSDPH
+10 RYVQIDTQSDPH
-22 STTSP
+22 SAASP

-36 RLLVTEL
+36 RLLVAEL
-43 QALGLTDAEL
+43 HALGLNDAEL
-53 DAHGYVYATLAD
+53 DSYGYVYATLPA
-65 TTDRDVPVICW
+65 TTDREVPVICW
-76 CAHMD
+76 CSHMD
-81 TSPEAPGAGVQP
+81 TSPEAPGADVSP
-93 IVHRDYDGGVIRL
+93 IVHRNYDGGLIHL
-106 PHEGIVLDS
+106 PYEGIVLDP

-121 RDQVGSAIVT
+121 KDQVGSAIVT

-154 WLVAHPEVAHGSIKI
+154 WLVAHPEVAHGTIKI

-182 HVDLSRLGADF
+182 HVDLTRLGADF

-214 AVLTFTGVNTHPGFA
+214 ALLTLTGVNTHPGFA

-290 GYAERLR
+290 VYAERLR
-297 SLATE
+297 SLTAE
-302 VCAERPGLNFSL
+302 VCSERPGLNFTL
-314 EVCEQYRSMKEVLDR
+314 EVREQYRSMKEVLDR
-329 HPEVAEHAETAMRRA
+329 HPKVVEHAETAMRRA
-344 GLDPQRGRIR
+344 GLNPERGRIR

-369 VNIFAGEHA
+369 INIFAGEHA

-403 VWAESSNKQL
+403 VWAEASN
-413 GTGS
+413 

>member
-1 MSTALERLL
+1 MSSALERLL
-10 RYAKIDTQSDPH
+10 RYVQIDTQSDPH
-22 STTSP
+22 SAASP

-36 RLLVTEL
+36 RLLVAEL
-43 QALGLTDAEL
+43 HALGLNDAEL
-53 DAHGYVYATLAD
+53 DSYGYVYATLPA
-65 TTDRDVPVICW
+65 TTDREVPVICW
-76 CAHMD
+76 CSHMD
-81 TSPEAPGAGVQP
+81 TSPEAPGADVQP
-93 IVHRDYDGGVIRL
+93 IVHRNYDGGLIHL
-106 PHEGIVLDS
+106 PYEGIVLDP

-121 RDQVGSAIVT
+121 KDQVGSAIVT

-154 WLVAHPEVAHGSIKI
+154 WLVAHPEVAHGTIKI

-182 HVDLSRLGADF
+182 HVDLTRLGADF

-214 AVLTFTGVNTHPGFA
+214 ALLTLTGVNTHPGFA
-229 KDKMANA
+229 KGKMANA

-290 GYAERLR
+290 VYAERLR
-297 SLATE
+297 SLTAE
-302 VCAERPGLNFSL
+302 VCSERPGLNFTL
-314 EVCEQYRSMKEVLDR
+314 EVREQYRSMKEVLDR
-329 HPEVAEHAETAMRRA
+329 HPKVVEHAETAMRRA
-344 GLDPQRGRIR
+344 GLNPERGRIR

-403 VWAESSNKQL
+403 VWAEASN
-413 GTGS
+413 

>member
-10 RYAKIDTQSDPH
+10 RYVKIDTKSDPH

-53 DAHGYVYATLAD
+53 DAHGYVYATLAA
-65 TTDRDVPVICW
+65 TTDRDVPVVCW

-81 TSPEAPGAGVQP
+81 TSPEAPGADVQP
-93 IVHRDYDGGVIRL
+93 IVHRDYDGRVIRL
-106 PHEGIVLDS
+106 PHEGIVLDP

-140 DNKAGIAEIMAAVE
+140 DNKAGIAEIIAAVE

-297 SLATE
+297 SLAAE
-302 VCAERPGLNFSL
+302 VCAERPGLTFTL
-314 EVCEQYRSMKEVLDR
+314 EVREQYRSMKEVLDR

-344 GLDPQRGRIR
+344 GLNPERGRIR

-383 EWVSEADMEYAVQTL
+383 EWVSEADMEYAVRTL

-403 VWAESSNKQL
+403 VWAESINK
-413 GTGS
+413 

>member
-1 MSTALERLL
+1 MSSALERLL
-10 RYAKIDTQSDPH
+10 RYVRIDTQSDPH
-22 STTSP
+22 STASP

-43 QALGLTDAEL
+43 HDLGLRDAEL
-53 DAHGYVYATLAD
+53 DGYGYVYATLPA
-65 TTDRDVPVICW
+65 TTDQDVPVICW

-81 TSPEAPGAGVQP
+81 TSPEAPGADVQP
-93 IVHRDYDGGVIRL
+93 IVHRNYDGGLIHL
-106 PHEGIVLDS
+106 PFEDIVLDP

-154 WLVAHPEVAHGSIKI
+154 WLVAHPEVAHGTIKI

-182 HVDLSRLGADF
+182 HVDLQRLGAEF

-199 ERRGTLEDETFSADG
+199 ERRGTLEDETFSGDG
-214 AVLTFTGVNTHPGFA
+214 ATLTFTGANTHPGFA
-229 KDKMANA
+229 KGKMVNA
-236 LKGAGAVL
+236 LKGAGALL
-244 ARLEHDWSPE
+244 ARIEHEWSPE
-254 GTDGTDGFVHPYEVK
+254 GTDGTDGFVHPYEVR
-269 GSVESAQIH
+269 GGVESAQIE

-283 FRTADLD
+283 FRTADLA
-290 GYAERLR
+290 GYADRL
-297 SLATE
+297 SALASE
-302 VCAERPGLNFSL
+302 VCIQRPGLSFSL
-314 EVCEQYRSMKEVLDR
+314 KVREQYRSMKEVLVR
-329 HPEVAEHAETAMRRA
+329 HPEVANYAEEAMRRA
-344 GLDPQRGRIR
+344 GLTPERGRIR

-403 VWAESSNKQL
+403 AWANASN
-413 GTGS
+413 